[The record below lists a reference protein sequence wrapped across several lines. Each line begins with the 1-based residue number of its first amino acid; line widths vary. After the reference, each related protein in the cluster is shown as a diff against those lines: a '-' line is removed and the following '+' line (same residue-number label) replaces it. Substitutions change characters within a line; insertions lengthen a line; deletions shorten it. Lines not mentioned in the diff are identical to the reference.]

1 MCIIKMSS
9 QYAKLGN
16 ACNGNTVA
24 ITNNDKYIKIDS
36 KVYDVINVQPLYYPG
51 HSQYF
56 KNNLLYQNE
65 KYPEEL
71 KAYDIPD
78 SSAGSFAPCKS
89 CSTK

>member
-1 MCIIKMSS
+1 M
-9 QYAKLGN
+9 
-16 ACNGNTVA
+16 
-24 ITNNDKYIKIDS
+24 
-36 KVYDVINVQPLYYPG
+36 INVQPLYYPG

-56 KNNLLYQNE
+56 KHNLLYQNE
-65 KYPEEL
+65 KFPEEL